1 MAKSSG
7 GLSRWFKEEWVDL
20 SRPKKGGGFE
30 PCGRPDADEG
40 KYPKCVPKAKAMKMT
55 QAEID
60 SAVRRKRRAESTEE
74 RKGKK
79 PINVP
84 TEVEKKSKNIPTNP
98 KLYAKVK
105 AEAKRKFDVYPSAY
119 ANGWL
124 VQEYKRRGGGYKT
137 VTKQQP
143 DSSEVHVPSTNWKF
157 KRKKN
162 RGLSSLV
169 EKHADHDQKSH
180 GAWANGQGAPSIRR
194 TSYLPPELADRYV
207 QLSREE
213 LEYLRSIGDFQQTLF
228 GPEEKVGGLDERLLG
243 FGYRSKAGFVIDVDD
258 SWRKGL
264 DEFGVKF
271 VEDRWGDTELDFSEA
286 SPEQIKALVSTVFD
300 TDILSPDGKTLYQVR
315 TKTAGENYD
324 GSVAAG
330 CDIYQVD
337 VATGERTHLRAVID
351 RTLDFNTGEVSNNV
365 FRLPREA
372 QGKGIGTT
380 LLAHWEDQQFALG
393 LMYANVHAVSGR
405 DSNGGYTWLRT
416 GYEPNDPRDVA
427 ATAGDDFWAEHIM
440 YDKGLADEIRSGSFR
455 DEYKTIIQSSI
466 ESELPDLSPKEA
478 SEFASMLADEAAYQA
493 AEKVRDNIYSAAATA
508 RGSTNDG
515 ADCLT
520 VGRRI
525 RDELYYADEVFI
537 SRYDNTGTYVGS
549 DGVTHEFPGDDV
561 TLSVNVYG
569 YADELQDQWTQIL
582 KDSADWYGSKE
593 LESLGPAKRNDS
605 VLMRRDAID
614 ADGDGII
621 FEGTEFERRIGTP
634 KPVEKAMRRGP
645 SKPKSLGELFR
656 WWADNDPA
664 AWENDT
670 PEVQASYQRFLNSK
684 SRKLK
689 KHAEHDQKS
698 HGNWAGGYQQ
708 RLFGEPE
715 ERYGFKGIPQ
725 RISEML
731 ELTQEAGYSRGLGGL
746 VEKVIEEGELT
757 VPFTTEQLV
766 EAYGLDA
773 PGVTADGGSLIARHD
788 EVESVA
794 SESRYGHLSDGS
806 GYFLL
811 DEDGEGNT
819 SLRRFEFFD
828 DFDHMVDIEDAAV
841 DWVKGWRNDMVGGVL
856 FHGTTLDKI
865 ASIAE
870 MGLESRN
877 DRRGLS
883 NRHIGAAVFLS
894 ATPGYSMEYGE
905 ALIEVDMDRLQADGV
920 LSRKDA
926 FPEPSVADSF
936 ALMDMAQGFGDYDY
950 MPDTDINEYP
960 DTTVI
965 FEGYDVVIPP
975 EYMTLDGTPLTEY
988 AASISKH
995 AEHDQKSHG
1004 NWAQGAS
1011 NPKPYAGK
1019 NKKVED
1025 GHPARPLPEVGD
1037 RIGIHLDLTGAESG
1051 LGKGNAFSIKMVG
1064 EGGEPDYSITQAH
1077 SLGVRL
1083 SNVGSDVNR
1092 RILAD
1097 AIKYDRKNPHA
1108 AFTGTVEEWVNSRE
1122 VPKGAVEIDY
1132 WVRPKAK
1139 NPDGTDRYTA
1149 ETTGFWY
1156 VKDGTYR
1163 EFIGASDGIGIGG
1176 DRSDS
1181 KDKARTYVYG
1191 DVELGEVNPY
1201 VKEWFEEQKLTKA
1214 HRLIHESRTR
1224 QRPFELAKHGDH
1236 DQLSHGNWA
1245 KGRVSRP
1252 SQGVPVPDGYVVLS
1266 AAERRYLASL
1276 PELSQGTL
1284 VRPLFLRGGSISSE
1298 ENLPRLG
1305 ADGNFRFGEERVSV
1319 DPSDFSTVY
1328 ETKAGMVIDSAEPK
1342 YFDEY
1347 ENGSELADD
1356 IFDLNLVT
1364 DDGRNLVVEASGYS
1378 SGGEGDTSVSL
1389 NIKDADTGE
1398 HLGNA
1403 DRRIVDDPWTG
1414 VFVENN
1420 IFRLNESIQGM
1431 GIGTT
1436 LLSHWEDQMAKAG
1449 IGNMH
1454 VHAVSGSGMNGGYTW
1469 LRYGYTPN
1477 DPFRIVRSAP
1487 IEEMFFPDD
1496 WARTDAFERILR
1508 NNSVAITNKALDTA
1522 TDNNP
1527 GMNIRV
1533 DFDVYELGFQV
1544 DEEVTR
1550 RMDDLRREI
1559 TSSQQA
1565 GSTLFTTAEDVLAA
1579 PSLIR
1584 NEYESILTR
1593 EIPVDVSI
1601 TVRPS
1606 DQPFD
1611 DRSLDEKRTV
1621 RIGVSPALFMNDAEF
1636 QEERFYDYLK
1646 SSADWYGEKSTSELN
1661 LQPKERAVVV
1671 RADVIDRDGDGI
1683 IFEGTPFERRIGTA
1697 SRQVAKGKAKK
1708 KKLRGPAKPSSL
1720 SELAR
1725 WWADNDPAAWEQD
1738 TAEVRASYRRYLFS
1752 KARVDSKRKLKKHG
1766 THDQKSHGNW
1776 ARNLRIFRHIMENE
1790 GATFD
1795 IRTREFKKDG
1805 FAVADPAQAY
1815 QAEEKHSSPVFAEE
1829 GRKLIGEFIKNWE
1842 DELAEPNKYVGAW
1855 LDDGNYYLDVATVV
1869 MDRSKAIEMG
1879 KETDQIAIWD
1889 LGANAEV
1896 RLRKAGSRVLLVP
1909 GDALNEETIELL
1921 FNELMGLNDE

>member
-143 DSSEVHVPSTNWKF
+143 DSSEVHVPSTNWKA
-157 KRKKN
+157 KRKKK

-169 EKHADHDQKSH
+169 DKHAEHDQKSH
-180 GAWANGQGAPSIRR
+180 GSWANGQGAPSIRR

-213 LEYLRSIGDFQQTLF
+213 LEYLRSLGDFQQTLF
-228 GPEEKVGGLDERLLG
+228 GPEQKVGGLDERLLG

-258 SWRKGL
+258 SWKTGL

-271 VEDRWGDTELDFSEA
+271 EEDRWGDTQLDFSEA
-286 SPEQIKALVSTVFD
+286 TPEQIRALVSAVFD

-315 TKTAGENYD
+315 TQTADENYG
-324 GSVAAG
+324 GSIAAG
-330 CDIYQVD
+330 CRVYQVD
-337 VATGERTHLRAVID
+337 VATGERKQLRATID
-351 RTLDFNTGEVSNNV
+351 RTLDFENSEVSNNV
-365 FRLPREA
+365 FRLPPEA

-380 LLAHWEDQQFALG
+380 LLAHWEDQQLALG
-393 LMYANVHAVSGR
+393 LMYASVHASSGQGM
-405 DSNGGYTWLRT
+405 NGGYTWLRT
-416 GYEPNDPRDVA
+416 GYQPNDPRSVA
-427 ATAGDDFWAEHIM
+427 STVGGDFWVDHIM
-440 YDKGLADEIRSGSFR
+440 YDMGLSDEIRRSVR
-455 DEYKTIIQSSI
+455 DDYMAIIQSSI
-466 ESELPDLSPKEA
+466 ESELPDLSPRGA
-478 SEFASMLADEAAYQA
+478 REFAEQLADQA
-493 AEKVRDNIYSAAATA
+493 VDAIHQQTTDNIYSAYASA
-508 RGSTNDG
+508 RDSTDD
-515 ADCLT
+515 ADDCLT

-525 RDELYYADEVFI
+525 QDELYYANEAFI
-537 SRYDNTGTYVGS
+537 SSYDNTGGYT
-549 DGVTHEFPGDDV
+549 DDEGVDHYFPGDSVTVDV
-561 TLSVNVYG
+561 NIYG
-569 YADELQDQWTQIL
+569 YASSLQDEWTQVL

-593 LESLGPAKRNDS
+593 LESLGPAKRNDAI
-605 VLMRRDAID
+605 LMRRDAID

-634 KPVEKAMRRGP
+634 KPVEKAMSGP
-645 SKPKSLGELFR
+645 SKPKSLSELFR

-670 PEVQASYQRFLNSK
+670 PEVQASYQRFLSPK
-684 SRKLK
+684 EPKLK

-698 HGNWAGGYQQ
+698 HGSWAASNQ
-708 RLFGEPE
+708 RK
-715 ERYGFKGIPQ
+715 FKG
-725 RISEML
+725 
-731 ELTQEAGYSRGLGGL
+731 
-746 VEKVIEEGELT
+746 KV
-757 VPFTTEQLV
+757 V
-766 EAYGLDA
+766 
-773 PGVTADGGSLIARHD
+773 
-788 EVESVA
+788 
-794 SESRYGHLSDGS
+794 
-806 GYFLL
+806 
-811 DEDGEGNT
+811 
-819 SLRRFEFFD
+819 
-828 DFDHMVDIEDAAV
+828 
-841 DWVKGWRNDMVGGVL
+841 
-856 FHGTTLDKI
+856 
-865 ASIAE
+865 
-870 MGLESRN
+870 
-877 DRRGLS
+877 
-883 NRHIGAAVFLS
+883 
-894 ATPGYSMEYGE
+894 
-905 ALIEVDMDRLQADGV
+905 
-920 LSRKDA
+920 
-926 FPEPSVADSF
+926 
-936 ALMDMAQGFGDYDY
+936 
-950 MPDTDINEYP
+950 
-960 DTTVI
+960 
-965 FEGYDVVIPP
+965 
-975 EYMTLDGTPLTEY
+975 
-988 AASISKH
+988 
-995 AEHDQKSHG
+995 
-1004 NWAQGAS
+1004 S
-1011 NPKPYAGK
+1011 NPKPFAGAG
-1019 NKKVED
+1019 KKVEE
-1025 GHPARPLPEVGD
+1025 GHEARPLPEVGD
-1037 RIGIHLDLTGAESG
+1037 RIGIHLDLGGRESG
-1051 LGKGNAFSIKMVG
+1051 LPGGDAFSIKTINRNG
-1064 EGGEPDYSITQAH
+1064 NPRYGTTQAH
-1077 SLGVRL
+1077 TLGVRL
-1083 SNVGSDVNR
+1083 SDVGTHVSRSGLNG
-1092 RILAD
+1092 
-1097 AIKYDRKNPHA
+1097 AIKRSSKNPHA
-1108 AFTGTVEEWVNSRE
+1108 AFTGKVEEWVNSRE
-1122 VPKGAVEIDY
+1122 IPKGAVEISYHIDIS
-1132 WVRPKAK
+1132 K
-1139 NPDGTDRYTA
+1139 NPDGSPTQTA
-1149 ETTGFWY
+1149 DTTGIWY

-1176 DRSDS
+1176 DLIEGG
-1181 KDKARTYVYG
+1181 DKARTYVYG
-1191 DVELGEVNPY
+1191 DVELGEVNPH
-1201 VKEWFEEQKLTKA
+1201 VKEYFEKRKLTKA

-1236 DQLSHGNWA
+1236 DQLTHGNWA
-1245 KGRVSRP
+1245 KGRVS
-1252 SQGVPVPDGYVVLS
+1252 SGKGIPVPEGYVVLS
-1266 AAERRYLASL
+1266 LAERNYLARL
-1276 PELSQGTL
+1276 PELRQGTL
-1284 VRPLFLRGGSISSE
+1284 MRPLFMRNEPTSSQE
-1298 ENLPRLG
+1298 TPRLG
-1305 ADGNFRFGEERVSV
+1305 EKLVSV
-1319 DPSDFSTVY
+1319 DPSDFATVY
-1328 ETKAGMVIDSAEPK
+1328 ETRAGMVIDSAEPE

-1347 ENGSELADD
+1347 VDADKMATD
-1356 IFDLNLVT
+1356 IFNLGLVT
-1364 DDGRNLVVEASGYS
+1364 NDGRTLAVEARGVDR
-1378 SGGEGDTSVSL
+1378 GNGVTGVSL
-1389 NIKDADTGE
+1389 TITDIETGE
-1398 HLGNA
+1398 HLGMA
-1403 DRRIVDDPWTG
+1403 DRVLNDDPWAG
-1414 VFVENN
+1414 SFVENN
-1420 IFRLNESIQGM
+1420 LFKLNDRIQGM

-1436 LLSHWEDQMAKAG
+1436 LLSHWEDQIARAG
-1449 IGNMH
+1449 IGNML
-1454 VHAVSGSGMNGGYTW
+1454 VHAVSGHDMNGGYTW

-1477 DPFRIVRSAP
+1477 DPFMVVRQAP
-1487 IEEMFFPDD
+1487 LDAVFFFDD
-1496 WARTDAFERILR
+1496 WNRTEAFERILR
-1508 NNSVAITNKALDTA
+1508 DNNAAITNKALDMA
-1522 TDNNP
+1522 NDNNP
-1527 GMNIRV
+1527 GMNVRV
-1533 DFDVYELGFQV
+1533 DFDAYDLGVQV
-1544 DEEVTR
+1544 DDAITR
-1550 RMDDLRREI
+1550 RMEDLYREMR
-1559 TSSQQA
+1559 SSQQA

-1579 PSLIR
+1579 PGLLR
-1584 NEYESILTR
+1584 NEYESIFTK

-1611 DRSLDEKRTV
+1611 DRSLDEARTV
-1621 RIGVSPALFMNDAEF
+1621 TIGVSPALFMNDAES
-1636 QEERFYDYLK
+1636 QEERYYDYLK
-1646 SSADWYGEKSTSELN
+1646 SSADWYGEKSTNELSYV
-1661 LQPKERAVVV
+1661 LQPTQRAVVV
-1671 RADVIDRDGDGI
+1671 RADAIDRDGDGI

-1697 SRQVAKGKAKK
+1697 SRRVAKGKGK

-1842 DELAEPNKYVGAW
+1842 GELTEPNKYVGAW

-1921 FNELMGLNDE
+1921 FNELMRLNDE